1 MTAKLKLLT
10 RDEILATDDRTRE
23 LVEVP
28 EWGGSVWVRS
38 LSGLER
44 DRYEGAMVAYRRLAK
59 GGLEIDRVVTDNIRA
74 RLVSLSV
81 VDEAGNRLFT
91 DVDVIALGSHSA
103 QALNRICE
111 VAQRLSGLSTQD
123 VEALKGAIERDPTD
137 ASPSALPVTLA

>member
-1 MTAKLKLLT
+1 MTSKLKLLT
-10 RDEILATDDRTRE
+10 RDEILSIDDRTRE
-23 LVEVP
+23 LVGVP
-28 EWGGSVWVRS
+28 EWGGSVWVRA

-81 VDEAGNRLFT
+81 VDETGARIFT

-103 QALNRICE
+103 QALSRICD
-111 VAQRLSGLSTQD
+111 VAQRLSGLSAQD
-123 VEALKGAIERDPTD
+123 VETLKGAIERDPTD
-137 ASPSALPVTLA
+137 VSPSASPETSA